1 MSAFRSWLRT
11 PRLAFTLLACI
22 AISIGGTA
30 TVLTFVHAI
39 LLRPLPFPH
48 AERLVTVVPTDLGAD
63 VRPHLAS
70 RTYLSYPNFA
80 DLRPAVTSFELFEAA
95 TVSRLVMQTANGSER
110 LRGETITPGYF
121 DLLGVRPALGRTFTS
136 EEYAGT
142 ATRAIIISDRLWRT
156 RFGSDPT
163 LVGRAVSTRVGPAVL
178 VGIMPENYLGI
189 GESEGTDYWLAE
201 KQNNIPMQMTDR
213 ASLSTLTVARLKPG
227 ITRAQAESELQS
239 LVHGLAAAHP
249 AENAKLGL
257 KLDPIGERWRGPMRA
272 GLVTMLV
279 GSGFLL
285 LIGCGNVALLLLAR
299 LVDREREL
307 ALRLALGASRRRL
320 IRMMLGESLLLAVV
334 GGGLGIL
341 LAAWLVEIF
350 VKTSGIELPTHMS
363 VVLNAAP
370 LALCV
375 AVVLATGLLFGLLPA
390 FAATRVNASMAL
402 RAGGRGVVAGTLR
415 GRSGRL
421 LVILQTALAV
431 ALLAGAAL
439 FLRSYEKLRLADFGF
454 RTTSLLRYQVSPQR
468 ENYPTPEA
476 IESFYRTLGSD
487 FTTIPGVQRFGYMA
501 PTLPPYESGENIV
514 RLKGGDIGTPDGRLE
529 INTRYTTSETLDLLD
544 VPLRAGRLFA
554 PQDRRGNPAV
564 GLVSETLARRIAP
577 DGSAIGRTLLLR
589 DNTEVEIIGILAD
602 ALWEGRRNRQPTRL
616 ELILSLEQFP
626 QLSVGVVFATAV
638 KPEALVDT
646 VRKTIVAR
654 DGTAALHWITTMEEA
669 LDQQTV
675 NERFWTVLATAYAGT
690 AFLLAVIGLY
700 GVLSHSVAS
709 RRQEMGVRL
718 AVGATAA
725 ALARL
730 VIGQGLRL
738 VLAGVVAGLGVAF
751 LLGRLLEARLYGVTA
766 RDPIALLAS
775 VFLLILVALLACW
788 IPARRAARTDP
799 MTALRAE

>member
-1 MSAFRSWLRT
+1 MSALRSWLRT

-30 TVLTFVHAI
+30 TVLTFVYAI

-48 AERLVTVVPTDLGAD
+48 AERLVTLVPTDLGAD

-80 DLRPAVTSFELFEAA
+80 DLRSAVTSFELFEAA
-95 TVSRLVMQTANGSER
+95 TVSRLVMQTGNGSER
-110 LRGETITPGYF
+110 LRGETVTPGYF

-136 EEYAGT
+136 EEYAGI

-201 KQNNIPMQMTDR
+201 KQNNIPTQMTDR
-213 ASLSTLTVARLKPG
+213 ASLSTLTLARLKPG
-227 ITRAQAESELQS
+227 VTRAQAESELQS
-239 LVHGLAAAHP
+239 LVRALAAAHP
-249 AENAKLGL
+249 AENAKLGI

-320 IRMMLGESLLLAVV
+320 IRMMLGESLLLAVA

-350 VKTSGIELPTHMS
+350 VKTSEIELPTHMS
-363 VVLNAAP
+363 VVLNASP

-375 AVVLATGLLFGLLPA
+375 AVVLATGVLFGLLPA

-421 LVILQTALAV
+421 LVIIQTALAV

-439 FLRSYEKLRLADFGF
+439 FLRSYEKLRLADFGY
-454 RTTSLLRYQVSPQR
+454 RTKSLLRYQVSPQR

-487 FTTIPGVQRFGYMA
+487 FATIPGVQRFGYMA
-501 PTLPPYESGENIV
+501 PTLPPYESGDNVV
-514 RLKGGDIGTPDGRLE
+514 RLKGGDIGTPDGTLE
-529 INTRYTTSETLDLLD
+529 IHTRYTTSETLDLLD
-544 VPLRAGRLFA
+544 VPLRAGRPFA

-616 ELILSLEQFP
+616 ELIMSLEQFP

-638 KPEALVDT
+638 KPDALIDT

-654 DGTAALHWITTMEEA
+654 DGTAALHWITTMEQA

-738 VLAGVVAGLGVAF
+738 VLSGVVAGLGVAF
-751 LLGRLLEARLYGVTA
+751 FLGRLLEARLYGVTA

-775 VFLLILVALLACW
+775 VFLLIVVALLACW